1 MNDNKLEHI
10 PVLLNESV
18 EGLAIK
24 KDGIYIDATFG
35 RGGHSRAILECLGPS
50 GKLIVIDQDPTAIM
64 QAQKLQQEFAQIII
78 FQKNYSEIYS
88 ICQELDIVEK
98 VSGILI
104 DCGVSSPQLD
114 NAERG
119 FSFSKPGPIDMR
131 MNTDSG
137 MTAHEWL
144 NKVKEKDLADTLY
157 KFADE
162 RYSRRIAKA
171 IVQARAENK
180 FNDTAELAEIIKVAH
195 PKWPK
200 DTHPATKSFQ
210 AIRIFINKELSSLAT
225 ALEASLKV
233 LMPQGRLCVISFHS
247 LEDRMVKQFVNKY
260 SKVAPEAADLPIKD
274 AANDNMR
281 FKSIHKLIKASAQEI
296 ADNPRSRS
304 SRLRVIEKIF

>member
-1 MNDNKLEHI
+1 
-10 PVLLNESV
+10 
-18 EGLAIK
+18 
-24 KDGIYIDATFG
+24 
-35 RGGHSRAILECLGPS
+35 
-50 GKLIVIDQDPTAIM
+50 
-64 QAQKLQQEFAQIII
+64 
-78 FQKNYSEIYS
+78 
-88 ICQELDIVEK
+88 
-98 VSGILI
+98 
-104 DCGVSSPQLD
+104 
-114 NAERG
+114 
-119 FSFSKPGPIDMR
+119 

-137 MTAHEWL
+137 ITAHEWL

-171 IVQARAENK
+171 IIHARAENK

-210 AIRIFINKELSSLAT
+210 AIRIFVNKELSSLAA
-225 ALEASLKV
+225 ALEDSLKV

-247 LEDRMVKQFVNKY
+247 LEDRIVKQFINKY
-260 SKVAPEAADLPIKD
+260 SKVSPEAADLPIKD
-274 AANDNMR
+274 AENVNIR
-281 FKSIHKLIKASAQEI
+281 FKKIHRLIKPSTQEI